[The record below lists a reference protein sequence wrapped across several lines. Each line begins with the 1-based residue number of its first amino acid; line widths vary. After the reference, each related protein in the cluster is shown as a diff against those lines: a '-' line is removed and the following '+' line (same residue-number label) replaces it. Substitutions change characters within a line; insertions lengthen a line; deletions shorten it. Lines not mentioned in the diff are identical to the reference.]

1 MFSRVP
7 ESLRTKAGSG
17 SSLKFPGGGP
27 RRAQGEG
34 APKDRLCP
42 GRGTPGSDTPLWPC
56 PPPRPSTE
64 ARAPAPAPAR
74 PRPRPSPKGADAI
87 QSQGPSQLLGRYV
100 PFVPGALA
108 AQSSWDS
115 CPA

>member
-17 SSLKFPGGGP
+17 SSLKFPVLSPGEPKGKGPLKTAPAQGGGALAMTHLCGHVHP
-27 RRAQGEG
+27 R
-34 APKDRLCP
+34 APPQRP
-42 GRGTPGSDTPLWPC
+42 A
-56 PPPRPSTE
+56 PRPW
-64 ARAPAPAPAR
+64 PW
-74 PRPRPSPKGADAI
+74 PSPKGADAI
-87 QSQGPSQLLGRYV
+87 RSQGPSQLLGQYV
-100 PFVPGALA
+100 PFIPGALA